1 MKSYHLKRWVLPLAM
16 VTLLSGIQS
25 SEAGSFKERI
35 MGERTQK
42 EKRPAQTAVLKKETA
57 MKPPKGA
64 VVFIYGA
71 PMDIPKTEPPLVRRQ
86 RAMAHRVVTD
96 PNLLVISK
104 RLMTQGQIW
113 KIPENYDKVSIFGE
127 PEVRRSQAIALL
139 TLYNPQLPIKAT
151 PEEIVDAY
159 YEEASREG
167 IRWDLAF
174 SQALLETGFFA
185 FGGTVVPEQN
195 NFCGLGTTSA
205 TVRGAYFP
213 TPKDGVRAH
222 IQHLMAYTTDRLP
235 KTAIIDPRYDLV
247 HRIKKETGYAT
258 TWKQLNGKWATGS
271 YYAEKIMNIHEQMKG
286 MIAIMGT
293 D

>member
-1 MKSYHLKRWVLPLAM
+1 
-16 VTLLSGIQS
+16 
-25 SEAGSFKERI
+25 
-35 MGERTQK
+35 
-42 EKRPAQTAVLKKETA
+42 
-57 MKPPKGA
+57 
-64 VVFIYGA
+64 
-71 PMDIPKTEPPLVRRQ
+71 
-86 RAMAHRVVTD
+86 
-96 PNLLVISK
+96 
-104 RLMTQGQIW
+104 MTQGQIW

-213 TPKDGVRAH
+213 TPKDGVRA
-222 IQHLMAYTTDRLP
+222 ISS
-235 KTAIIDPRYDLV
+235 I
-247 HRIKKETGYAT
+247 
-258 TWKQLNGKWATGS
+258 
-271 YYAEKIMNIHEQMKG
+271 
-286 MIAIMGT
+286 
-293 D
+293 

>member
-1 MKSYHLKRWVLPLAM
+1 MSRSA
-16 VTLLSGIQS
+16 
-25 SEAGSFKERI
+25 A
-35 MGERTQK
+35 
-42 EKRPAQTAVLKKETA
+42 
-57 MKPPKGA
+57 
-64 VVFIYGA
+64 
-71 PMDIPKTEPPLVRRQ
+71 
-86 RAMAHRVVTD
+86 
-96 PNLLVISK
+96 
-104 RLMTQGQIW
+104 
-113 KIPENYDKVSIFGE
+113 
-127 PEVRRSQAIALL
+127 SQAIALL

-174 SQALLETGFFA
+174 SQALPLETGFLP

-235 KTAIIDPRYDLV
+235 RPPSSIPAMIWCIASKR
-247 HRIKKETGYAT
+247 RRGYAT

>member
-1 MKSYHLKRWVLPLAM
+1 MGPAPCHGDAPFGNPILGGGFLQGTHHGGTDPERKASCPD
-16 VTLLSGIQS
+16 SG
-25 SEAGSFKERI
+25 
-35 MGERTQK
+35 
-42 EKRPAQTAVLKKETA
+42 AQKETA

-71 PMDIPKTEPPLVRRQ
+71 PMDIPQTEPPLVRRQ

-271 YYAEKIMNIHEQMKG
+271 YYAEKS
-286 MIAIMGT
+286 
-293 D
+293 

>member
-1 MKSYHLKRWVLPLAM
+1 M
-16 VTLLSGIQS
+16 
-25 SEAGSFKERI
+25 
-35 MGERTQK
+35 
-42 EKRPAQTAVLKKETA
+42 
-57 MKPPKGA
+57 
-64 VVFIYGA
+64 
-71 PMDIPKTEPPLVRRQ
+71 
-86 RAMAHRVVTD
+86 
-96 PNLLVISK
+96 
-104 RLMTQGQIW
+104 
-113 KIPENYDKVSIFGE
+113 
-127 PEVRRSQAIALL
+127 RRSQAIALL

-247 HRIKKETGYAT
+247 HRIK
-258 TWKQLNGKWATGS
+258 NGDGIRDNVEA
-271 YYAEKIMNIHEQMKG
+271 A
-286 MIAIMGT
+286 
-293 D
+293 

>member
-1 MKSYHLKRWVLPLAM
+1 M
-16 VTLLSGIQS
+16 
-25 SEAGSFKERI
+25 
-35 MGERTQK
+35 
-42 EKRPAQTAVLKKETA
+42 
-57 MKPPKGA
+57 
-64 VVFIYGA
+64 
-71 PMDIPKTEPPLVRRQ
+71 
-86 RAMAHRVVTD
+86 
-96 PNLLVISK
+96 
-104 RLMTQGQIW
+104 
-113 KIPENYDKVSIFGE
+113 SIFGE

-167 IRWDLAF
+167 ICWDLAF

>member
-1 MKSYHLKRWVLPLAM
+1 
-16 VTLLSGIQS
+16 
-25 SEAGSFKERI
+25 
-35 MGERTQK
+35 
-42 EKRPAQTAVLKKETA
+42 

-71 PMDIPKTEPPLVRRQ
+71 PMDIPQTEPPLVRRQ

>member
-71 PMDIPKTEPPLVRRQ
+71 PMDIPQTEPPLVRRQ

-167 IRWDLAF
+167 IRWILPFRRPSLKRGSLPLAVRWYRNR
-174 SQALLETGFFA
+174 TI
-185 FGGTVVPEQN
+185 
-195 NFCGLGTTSA
+195 SA
-205 TVRGAYFP
+205 AWAQPVRLCAVLIFL
-213 TPKDGVRAH
+213 R
-222 IQHLMAYTTDRLP
+222 QR
-235 KTAIIDPRYDLV
+235 TA
-247 HRIKKETGYAT
+247 
-258 TWKQLNGKWATGS
+258 
-271 YYAEKIMNIHEQMKG
+271 
-286 MIAIMGT
+286 
-293 D
+293 